1 MMSVETKQSF
11 QSWIPKRPAHWRWKI
26 YGKTKWTWSTKGGL
40 SILLNYW
47 RVINIVNKSLY
58 LTHRSSNLQNILQ
71 NVHPWY
77 PLPPESLEIGWSCRS
92 AGRAQT
98 IVTTWLNGK
107 DPRRSASRVLHFD
120 SSSGWAT
127 NQLLVISGDLWNP
140 MNCFLNVTLG
150 WWNDEGQVASF
161 QLSSIGMSSF
171 FELTF

>member
-1 MMSVETKQSF
+1 MEK
-11 QSWIPKRPAHWRWKI
+11 PAVSQR
-26 YGKTKWTWSTKGGL
+26 TWSTNGGF

-58 LTHRSSNLQNILQ
+58 LTHRSSKTDSNLQDILQDLNIL
-71 NVHPWY
+71 NPWY

-98 IVTTWLNGK
+98 TWLHGK
-107 DPRRSASRVLHFD
+107 DLLRSASRVLHFD
-120 SSSGWAT
+120 SSTGSAT

-140 MNCFLNVTLG
+140 MNCFQNVTLG
-150 WWNDEGQVASF
+150 WWNDKGQVALF